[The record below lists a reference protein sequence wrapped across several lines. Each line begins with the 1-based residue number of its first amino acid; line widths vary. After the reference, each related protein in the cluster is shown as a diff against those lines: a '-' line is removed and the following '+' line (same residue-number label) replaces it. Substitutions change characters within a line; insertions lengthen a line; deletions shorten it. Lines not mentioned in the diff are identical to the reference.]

1 MFVWICGL
9 ARNLRENN
17 GRSPFPGKTGRRIMA
32 ELKITWVKSGIG
44 RPENQRRIIKSL
56 GLRRLHHAV
65 VHQDSPT
72 IRGMVNKVSHLVMVE
87 EA

>member
-1 MFVWICGL
+1 
-9 ARNLRENN
+9 
-17 GRSPFPGKTGRRIMA
+17 MA
-32 ELKITWVKSGIG
+32 EIKITWTRSAIG
-44 RPENQRRIIKSL
+44 RPQNQRRIIKSL
-56 GLRRLHHAV
+56 GLRRLHHTV